1 VNPTEEFE
9 ATELRQARIQFDYE
23 YTCNLCEYS
32 FGSDMQPDQLRRML
46 NHPVLEFTITDNS
59 GDQNDGESEPDDDQ
73 HSIDDFS

>member
-1 VNPTEEFE
+1 M
-9 ATELRQARIQFDYE
+9 QFDYE
-23 YTCNLCEYS
+23 YACNLCEYS